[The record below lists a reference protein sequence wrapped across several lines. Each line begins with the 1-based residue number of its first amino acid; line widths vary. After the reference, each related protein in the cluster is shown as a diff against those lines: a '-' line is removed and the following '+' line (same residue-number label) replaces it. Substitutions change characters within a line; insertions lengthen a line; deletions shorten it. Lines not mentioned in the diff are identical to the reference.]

1 MPAAGK
7 CAEAGSVSLDRL
19 GTAFPED

>member
-7 CAEAGSVSLDRL
+7 CAEAGLFRWIGWEPHSPK
-19 GTAFPED
+19 T